1 MSVLTHTAIE
11 NRMRSPNVEERL
23 LITPL
28 LRMDQIGDASVDLR
42 LGRVFI
48 VFNRSSIGQFDP
60 RNREEIKKNIQK
72 YQERVRIAK
81 GGTFVLHPQQFVL
94 GATLEYLVLPTSL
107 HGQVS
112 GRSTWGRTGLII
124 ATATLVHPGY
134 KGCITLELVNEGTV
148 PLVLRP
154 LERIAQI
161 MFQKTED
168 TCKYEGRYLCATGP
182 EFPSFSKPDLPK
194 ELY

>member
-1 MSVLTHTAIE
+1 MCSRNL
-11 NRMRSPNVEERL
+11 EEQL

-42 LGRVFI
+42 LGREFI
-48 VFNRSSIGQFDP
+48 VFNRSSIGKFDP
-60 RNREEIKKNIQK
+60 WDREDLKKNIHK
-72 YQERVRIAK
+72 YQERVRVAK
-81 GGTFVLHPQQFVL
+81 GGTFILHPQQFVL
-94 GATLEYLVLPTSL
+94 GATLEYLILPTTL
-107 HGQVS
+107 HAQVS

-124 ATATLVHPGY
+124 ATATFVHPGF

-161 MFQKTED
+161 MFQKTEGK
-168 TCKYEGRYLCATGP
+168 CEYQGRYICPTGP
-182 EFPSFSKPDLPK
+182 EFPSFSKPDLPT